1 MNQDP
6 MIVIE
11 QKDENKKRGAL
22 AVILAIAFV
31 AILAIGGTFAYLTYT
46 ANQTPNRFTTGGL
59 TADLIE
65 PSWNKASVTDN
76 GGTLAKDGS
85 VSGPVTAKY
94 TSGDG
99 TLIPYGAAGQL
110 PGSTVNKNPFV
121 INTST
126 NADVKGYAGIK
137 VQFQKW
143 NKTKTGDEGGSWVNC
158 SEDETKHIL
167 AVYNIESTATDNDE
181 SKIAGITSLGAN
193 WSQVKADGT
202 TVASAG
208 TVNEKGQMYF
218 VNSASLK
225 SLGSLTSAVD
235 EDATSDTWG
244 YTCGGDDPYA
254 TTELFKTVTFCKGAT
269 QANIN
274 ALLGDLDPTAVT
286 LDEGKTFTPG
296 WRMVVS
302 GAIIQDVDQTLD
314 SGDYAALATL
324 LDATSSVN
332 RGDSAKPT
340 KATGARSTSTLGS
353 YYVNEAT
360 GVAAKDGNGVS
371 EATNVAKA
379 S

>member
-59 TADLIE
+59 TADLLE
-65 PSWNKASVTDN
+65 PSWNKAAVGDN
-76 GGTLAKDGS
+76 GGTLVADGS
-85 VSGPVTAKY
+85 VTGTVTAKY

-99 TLIPYGAAGQL
+99 TLIPHGAAEQL
-110 PGSTVNKNPFV
+110 PGSTVSKNPFV

-143 NKTKTGDEGGSWVNC
+143 NKTKTGDEGGTWVNC
-158 SEDETKHIL
+158 SEDETKNIL

-181 SKIAGITSLGAN
+181 SKTAGITSLGDD
-193 WSQVKADGT
+193 WSQVKADGSA
-202 TVASAG
+202 VASAG

-225 SLGSLTSAVD
+225 SLGSLTAAVD

-244 YTCGGDDPYA
+244 YTAGGENPYA

-274 ALLGDLDPTAVT
+274 TLLGDLDPTSVE
-286 LDEGKTFTPG
+286 LDTGKTFTPG

-302 GAIIQDVDQTLD
+302 GAIIQDVGQTLD
-314 SGDYAALATL
+314 SGDYAALVTL

-340 KATGARSTSTLGS
+340 KATGARSTSTLGGW
-353 YYVNEAT
+353 YKVVN
-360 GVAAKDGNGVS
+360 GSVAAQAGNGVS
-371 EATNVAKA
+371 EATNEAKA